1 MSSLLPVIFKSAVF
15 SISYALMEIAGGA
28 THKYVMHGPLWRW
41 HRGHHHPSPDNPR
54 FLGLEPNDSVG
65 LFYSALSIFLIA
77 RGVKGRPVSL
87 FTGLGITAW
96 GLSYF
101 LLHDCLVHRRLGGRF
116 RPKNSYL
123 RRVVAVHRLHHAH
136 REKEGGRFFG
146 FVYAPRLPDR
156 SKRHFQHPTA
166 TTTMV

>member
-1 MSSLLPVIFKSAVF
+1 MKFLGNAMVF
-15 SISYALMEIAGGA
+15 LVSYVVMEFLGGA

-54 FLGLEPNDSVG
+54 FLGFEPNDSVG
-65 LFYSALSIFLIA
+65 LFYSVLSIILIA

-87 FTGLGITAW
+87 FIGLGITAW

-101 LLHDCLVHRRLGGRF
+101 LLHDCLVHRRLGGHF
-116 RPKNSYL
+116 RPKNRYL
-123 RRVVAVHRLHHAH
+123 RRIVAVHRLHHAN

-146 FVYAPRLPDR
+146 FVYAPSLPDR
-156 SKRHFQHPTA
+156 PKKHFHSPIA
-166 TTTMV
+166 SASVV